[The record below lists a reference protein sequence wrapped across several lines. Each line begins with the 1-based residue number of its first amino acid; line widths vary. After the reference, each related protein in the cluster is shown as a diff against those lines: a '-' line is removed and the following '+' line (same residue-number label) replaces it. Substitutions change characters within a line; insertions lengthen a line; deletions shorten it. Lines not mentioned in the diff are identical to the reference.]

1 MGCCNNESKNDYFKN
16 NYPIKKDVYRKR
28 LALRTLSGDNTHTLL
43 QGGCYIPE
51 RDHFV
56 MAIVNSDFDSAMVVE
71 LDRDYKTVIKRSK
84 MDIGHAN
91 DLTYN
96 PNTGKI
102 YVATGDT
109 GSHKNKIIAINS
121 ETLALETSI
130 DLKTQT
136 AKWLCSYD
144 DENDLFYV
152 LDTKYLYTYDSEWSL
167 KRKVPNTF
175 KDDFVGKCEMTAQSS
190 FCYKG
195 RFIAVYFSKDSIEG
209 SQQISGLY
217 LQLINPKTGE
227 IESVATYSPRGNAD
241 ESEFVA
247 MVGDVGYLF
256 GGQTYFSVSELYFD
270 RGKTY
275 EPENSIFGTSTLVDA
290 DSDLDDYQTP
300 GIYFSPNTAYT
311 SGMKN
316 CPVKTGFSLYVLPVS
331 GNVII
336 QELIGSAGDI
346 YKRVLSSTQNKFLD
360 WEIMQ
365 SGTNESFI
373 RADRESVHTIKLN
386 KNSAILV
393 FLPYGN
399 NCNMYMVSE
408 SGGNSLC
415 RALIKTISV
424 DVNVV
429 KGDSEVSFEC
439 STPLGMIAWRLA

>member
-1 MGCCNNESKNDYFKN
+1 MSCCNESKNDYFKN

-56 MAIVNSDFDSAMVVE
+56 MAIVNSDFNSAMVVE

-109 GSHKNKIIAINS
+109 GSHAKKIVVLNA
-121 ETLALETSI
+121 ETLKLEASI
-130 DLKTQT
+130 DLKTNT

-144 DENDLFYV
+144 DVNDLFYV
-152 LDTKYLYTYDSEWSL
+152 IDSNYLYTYDAKWKL
-167 KRKVPNTF
+167 KNKVPNTF
-175 KDDFVGKCEMTAQSS
+175 KEKFVGNCEMTAQSS
-190 FCYKG
+190 FCYEGK
-195 RFIAVYFSKDSIEG
+195 FIAVYFSKDSIEG

-247 MVGDVGYLF
+247 MIGDVGYIF
-256 GGQTYFSVSELYFD
+256 GGQTYFSVSELHFD
-270 RGKTY
+270 RSKTY
-275 EPENSIFGTSTLVDA
+275 EPESSIFGTSALIEEDA
-290 DSDLDDYQTP
+290 NLDDYQLP
-300 GIYFSPNTAYT
+300 GVYFSPNTAYT
-311 SGMKN
+311 KGMKN
-316 CPVKTGFSLYVLPVS
+316 VPVKTGFTLYVIPVS
-331 GNVII
+331 GNVIV
-336 QELIGSAGDI
+336 QELIGSAGAI
-346 YKRVLSSTQNKFLD
+346 YKRVLSSNQNKFLS

-365 SGTNESFI
+365 SGSNESFM
-373 RADRESVHTIKLN
+373 RADRESVHTISLN
-386 KNSAILV
+386 KNSAVLV
-393 FLPYGN
+393 FIPYGN
-399 NCNMYMVSE
+399 DCNMYMVSE

-415 RALIKTISV
+415 RALIDRIPV
-424 DVNVV
+424 DINVV
-429 KGDSEVSFEC
+429 KGNGEVSFEC
-439 STPLGMIAWRLA
+439 AQPLGMIAWRLA